1 MSDFQDRASDFQ
13 DRVSDFRDRRSPAAH
28 GEQAGVHGPGGGGG
42 GGSVHQVVFRWDGN
56 QGRQGTGMKAVAHSC
71 PAERA
76 EELGR
81 ELGPLLWVSGTA
93 AARQS
98 VVRTLSHDGDVML
111 VQRWPTTDR
120 GGRPSTISH
129 VLIGDPGTL
138 KTRQCL
144 GLSYGGWG
152 SRESAEK
159 ASGGLRVIECAK
171 LDAAARKRLPAMLEL
186 LPAVKHALILVA
198 AEWLRDPAQRVSLLA
213 EEKGQPGWP
222 DQDTVPVVYLGLFLL
237 FGRWLGQEWT
247 FATHDTVDTHQLRLT
262 CVPHWEPDAGG
273 AGPLARVTGRRV
285 TPHFEHKAAARLVDH
300 LLDHLLAHPDAAAG
314 VPQLVDELAGG
325 AGLEWA
331 RRRVLLREILSTDRL
346 TGTGTDA
353 PAPRAAEPGPVGVG
367 DEGDV
372 WDRERAEGREWAETT
387 PPPRL
392 PKPYAYPDPHPDP
405 HPDAFSDPHPDSY
418 ADPYPDTYA
427 APAPEDS
434 PPMAPPR
441 PLRTPV
447 QAPVR
452 TPAQEAYG
460 LHEDLRD
467 HRRGDHM
474 QRSLLAAR
482 LRTLPDEVL
491 LGELRSA
498 DLPPESVE
506 LLLDEL
512 GNEHRLQERR
522 PEMRHDLC
530 AEVLHNGLYF
540 TPYGQGPE
548 PVSRTAMVTRAA
560 DLFTWAVAPLAREE
574 RYLRDLREL
583 LHRMTRDSHPTGG
596 NWLRQSII
604 APANG
609 QVPDL
614 PPVLWQQI
622 LRDVLSRGE
631 RAPSTPQPPSAP
643 QSPSASQ
650 PPYTVPAPT
659 TAPEPSSTPP
669 RPPTL
674 LSRLSDL
681 TNNPGCVMGV
691 GFAVIAVLITIVL
704 IVL

>member
-1 MSDFQDRASDFQ
+1 M
-13 DRVSDFRDRRSPAAH
+13 SDFRDRRSPAAH
-28 GEQAGVHGPGGGGG
+28 GEQAGAHGPGGDGT

-93 AARQS
+93 ASRQS
-98 VVRTLSHDGDVML
+98 VVRTLSRDGDVML

-129 VLIGDPGTL
+129 VLIGDPATL

-159 ASGGLRVIECAK
+159 ASGRQRVIECAQ
-171 LDAAARKRLPAMLEL
+171 LDALARERLPAMLEL
-186 LPAVKHALILVA
+186 LPAVKRALILVA
-198 AEWLRDPAQRVSLLA
+198 AEWLRDPAQRVSLLV

-222 DQDTVPVVYLGLFLL
+222 DQDAVPVAYLGLFLL
-237 FGRWLGQEWT
+237 FGPWLGQEWT
-247 FATHDTVDTHQLRLT
+247 FATHDTVDTHQLRLM
-262 CVPHWEPDAGG
+262 CVPRWEPDAGG
-273 AGPLARVTGRRV
+273 AGPLARVMGRRV
-285 TPHFEHKAAARLVDH
+285 TPQFEHKAAARLVDH
-300 LLDHLLAHPDAAAG
+300 LLDHLLTDPEAAPG
-314 VPQLVDELAGG
+314 VPQLVEELAGG
-325 AGLEWA
+325 AELEWA
-331 RRRVLLREILSTDRL
+331 RRRVLLNEILSTDRR
-346 TGTGTDA
+346 TGTRTDA
-353 PAPRAAEPGPVGVG
+353 PAPRSAQPGPVGEE
-367 DEGDV
+367 DE
-372 WDRERAEGREWAETT
+372 DRERAETA
-387 PPPRL
+387 PPPRI
-392 PKPYAYPDPHPDP
+392 PKPYAYPDPYL
-405 HPDAFSDPHPDSY
+405 DPHPDSY
-418 ADPYPDTYA
+418 ADPYPDTYGDPYSNA
-427 APAPEDS
+427 HTDRVSAGSPPADS
-434 PPMAPPR
+434 PPTAPPR
-441 PLRTPV
+441 PPRTPV
-447 QAPVR
+447 QAPVQ
-452 TPAQEAYG
+452 TPAREAYG

-467 HRRGDHM
+467 HRRGNHM

-482 LRTLPDEVL
+482 LRTLPDESL

-512 GNEHRLQERR
+512 GNDHRVRERR
-522 PEMRHDLC
+522 PETRHDLC

-560 DLFTWAVAPLAREE
+560 DLFTWAVAPLARDE

-631 RAPSTPQPPSAP
+631 RV
-643 QSPSASQ
+643 PSASQ
-650 PPYTVPAPT
+650 PPYTVPSPT
-659 TAPEPSSTPP
+659 TVPEPSATAP

-674 LSRLSDL
+674 TSRLSDL
-681 TNNPGCVMGV
+681 VNNPGCVMGA
-691 GFAVIAVLITIVL
+691 GFGVIAVLLTIVL
-704 IVL
+704 IAL